1 MPLAALGQKTR
12 PLASV
17 GLTQPRGAK
26 PGERQSKAPVV
37 TSRTFKP
44 PTVLAKAS
52 LGVSATELQA

>member
-12 PLASV
+12 PLASA

-26 PGERQSKAPVV
+26 PGDCQSNSPVA

-44 PTVLAKAS
+44 PTVLAS
-52 LGVSATELQA
+52 E